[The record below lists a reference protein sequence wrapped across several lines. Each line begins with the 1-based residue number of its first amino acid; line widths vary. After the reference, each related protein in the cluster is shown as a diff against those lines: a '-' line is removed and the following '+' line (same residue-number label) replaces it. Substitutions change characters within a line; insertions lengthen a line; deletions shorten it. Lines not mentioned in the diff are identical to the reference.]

1 MVKWKFKLPFIG
13 GGAEYEKHQ
22 IILKKGDS
30 ILLQT
35 WSWRKPFGY
44 KRKIVTIDDNGD
56 VKVTKI

>member
-1 MVKWKFKLPFIG
+1 MTFIG